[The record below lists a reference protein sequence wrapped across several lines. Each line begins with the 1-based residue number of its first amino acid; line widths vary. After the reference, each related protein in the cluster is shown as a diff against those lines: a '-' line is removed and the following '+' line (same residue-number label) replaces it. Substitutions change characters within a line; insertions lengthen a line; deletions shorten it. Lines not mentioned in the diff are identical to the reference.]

1 MNAKYQGYSFPLR
14 DTVQREKVRFHNRY
28 GIELAGDL
36 YLPKAA
42 SGKLAAVAVAG
53 PFGAVKEQCAGL
65 YAEELASR
73 GFAALAFDPS
83 FIGESGG
90 EVRNVA
96 SPDINTED
104 FSAAVDFLSTREFI
118 DPDKVGILGI
128 CGWGGMALNAAAMDT
143 RIKATVTSTMYDMTR
158 VNAKGY
164 FDSADSA
171 DARYETKKALN
182 AQRTEDY
189 KTGAYARAGG
199 VVDPLPEDAPFFLK
213 DYYDYYKTERGYTE
227 RSLNSN
233 DGWNTTSSLSFLN
246 MPILR
251 YSNEI
256 RSAVLMIHGEK
267 AHSCYFSRDAYA
279 DMVKD
284 NPYAGNKELLIIP
297 GAVHTDLYDRKD
309 IIPFD
314 KIQQFFQEN
323 LKSPAFVRRGCMT
336 RIFYLLL
343 AVLGLSACGS
353 GESPT
358 GSSPPP
364 SQSVV
369 SQPESSQPQ
378 DNSSSQEEPMLKI
391 TVGDQELLAT
401 FAENSSAEEFR
412 ELLSQGPVTIS
423 MEDYGGFEKV
433 GPLGTTLTGN
443 DTRITTQ
450 PGDVILY
457 QGNQITIYYGTNTW
471 NFTRLAKINDST
483 DLQAKLGAGT
493 VQVTFSLA

>member
-1 MNAKYQGYSFPLR
+1 MHSKYNGYSFPLR
-14 DTVQREKVRFHNRY
+14 DTVRREKVRFHNRY

-36 YLPKAA
+36 YLPKETE
-42 SGKLAAVAVAG
+42 GKLAALAVAG

-104 FSAAVDFLSTREFI
+104 FSAAVDFLSTRDFV
-118 DPDKVGILGI
+118 DPEQVGILGI

-171 DARYETKKALN
+171 DARYEMKQALN
-182 AQRTEDY
+182 AQRTADY
-189 KTGAYARAGG
+189 KSGTYARAGG
-199 VVDPLPEDAPFFLK
+199 VVDPLPEDAPFFVK
-213 DYYDYYKTERGYTE
+213 DYYDYYKTERGYAE

-233 DGWNTTSSLSFLN
+233 AGWNTTSTLSFLN

-256 RSAVLMIHGEK
+256 RSAVLVIHGEK
-267 AHSCYFSRDAYA
+267 AHSCYFSKDAFA

-284 NPYAGNKELLIIP
+284 NPDAENKELLLIP

-314 KIQQFFQEN
+314 RIEAFFRKY
-323 LKSPAFVRRGCMT
+323 LK
-336 RIFYLLL
+336 
-343 AVLGLSACGS
+343 
-353 GESPT
+353 
-358 GSSPPP
+358 
-364 SQSVV
+364 
-369 SQPESSQPQ
+369 
-378 DNSSSQEEPMLKI
+378 
-391 TVGDQELLAT
+391 
-401 FAENSSAEEFR
+401 
-412 ELLSQGPVTIS
+412 
-423 MEDYGGFEKV
+423 
-433 GPLGTTLTGN
+433 
-443 DTRITTQ
+443 
-450 PGDVILY
+450 
-457 QGNQITIYYGTNTW
+457 
-471 NFTRLAKINDST
+471 
-483 DLQAKLGAGT
+483 
-493 VQVTFSLA
+493 